1 MAVTSTKRQRSH
13 NRVQPLLDSA
23 ARLFAERGYRETTI
37 RDIAAAIDMLPG
49 SVYYHFAS
57 KQELLLAVYAVG
69 VTNITQRVEA
79 AAAACANAG
88 PWARLEAAVIA
99 HLETILDQSDYARV
113 MIGVTPDKV
122 PDIAAELRDLRDQYE
137 ISFAAFVDALPVA
150 RNVDRK
156 MLRLMLLGAI
166 NSSQIWYRVGQQTPK
181 EIGKSFIA
189 NLSDALATDGE
200 KP

>member
-1 MAVTSTKRQRSH
+1 MAATSTKRQRSH

-57 KQELLLAVYAVG
+57 KQELLLAVYEVG
-69 VTNITQRVEA
+69 VTNITERVKA
-79 AAAACANAG
+79 AAARAEVG
-88 PWARLEAAVIA
+88 SWAQLEAAVIA

-113 MIGVTPDKV
+113 MVGVTPDKV

-137 ISFAAFVDALPVA
+137 TSFAAFVDALPVP

-166 NSSQIWYRVGQQTPK
+166 NSSQTWYRVGQQTPK
-181 EIGKSFIA
+181 EIGRNFIA
-189 NLSDALATDGE
+189 YLSDALATGAD